1 MLLYYCLIVF
11 SISRPPLISR
21 DIPTSMIKQAFL
33 IFLLGYFSFISLNV
47 KAQNN
52 ISYVKLLGELQYL
65 ISQKHYD
72 EAYKRSQK
80 NYKYLG
86 EPDFDYLLGVSALNS
101 GLSAPAVFAFERV
114 IEAKPQWYEA
124 RLYLVKSYIAAN
136 NLPAANSQASVLI
149 NTSTS
154 PDRVKMAARKLLET
168 SQHKQR
174 LAGRSYD
181 QNVEI
186 AFGMDGN
193 VNAGTSEDTILIPN
207 LGEFL
212 LSPASKSSD
221 DTYTKLNYKGRY
233 SHPLDQRNALSLG
246 VSTDWYKFN
255 ELSEYDR
262 INTNITGRYQQ
273 QLEQTQWY
281 VQAGITPLLLGGEL
295 YRTESSLTAGAS
307 YELDKQLSVFGSL
320 TLGAMNNTFD
330 EKLDNSFYTLNI
342 GASYLSKRWY
352 QSVSAN
358 FKNESANIN
367 EGDFN
372 ARNISGVYYQVSAL
386 LAQQWQL
393 SAQTGYQWIEYQD
406 DHPLFLQTRSDNLL
420 ILSSSV
426 RYLVNKSLAL
436 QLALNY
442 QDKASDISLFEYD
455 RFDTNLSASYSF

>member
-1 MLLYYCLIVF
+1 
-11 SISRPPLISR
+11 
-21 DIPTSMIKQAFL
+21 
-33 IFLLGYFSFISLNV
+33 
-47 KAQNN
+47 
-52 ISYVKLLGELQYL
+52 
-65 ISQKHYD
+65 
-72 EAYKRSQK
+72 
-80 NYKYLG
+80 
-86 EPDFDYLLGVSALNS
+86 
-101 GLSAPAVFAFERV
+101 
-114 IEAKPQWYEA
+114 
-124 RLYLVKSYIAAN
+124 
-136 NLPAANSQASVLI
+136 
-149 NTSTS
+149 
-154 PDRVKMAARKLLET
+154 
-168 SQHKQR
+168 
-174 LAGRSYD
+174 
-181 QNVEI
+181 
-186 AFGMDGN
+186 MDGN

-221 DTYTKLNYKGRY
+221 DNYIKLNYKGRY
-233 SHPLDQRNALSLG
+233 SHPLDQRSALSLG
-246 VSTDWYKFN
+246 ISTDWYKFN

-273 QLEQTQWY
+273 QLEQTLWY
-281 VQAGITPLLLGGEL
+281 VQAGITPLLLDGEL
-295 YRTESSLTAGAS
+295 YRTETSLTAGAS
-307 YELDKQLSVFGSL
+307 YELDKQLNLFGSL

-372 ARNISGVYYQVSAL
+372 ARDISGIYYQVSAL

-442 QDKASDISLFEYD
+442 QDKTSDISLFEYD

>member
-1 MLLYYCLIVF
+1 
-11 SISRPPLISR
+11 
-21 DIPTSMIKQAFL
+21 MIKHA
-33 IFLLGYFSFISLNV
+33 IFILLLGYLSFASLNA

-65 ISQKHYD
+65 ISQKQFD
-72 EAYKRSQK
+72 EAYKSSQK
-80 NYKYLG
+80 HYKYLG

-136 NLPAANSQASVLI
+136 NLPAANAQATLLI
-149 NTSTS
+149 NTDTS
-154 PDRVKMAARKLLET
+154 PEGVKKAARSLLAT

-174 LAGRSYD
+174 LTERTYD
-181 QNVEI
+181 QSIELAYGV
-186 AFGMDGN
+186 DGN

-212 LSPASKSSD
+212 LSPESKSTD
-221 DTYTKLNYKGRY
+221 DNYIKLNYKGRY
-233 SHPLDQRNALSLG
+233 FHPIDQRSSFALG
-246 VSTDWYKFN
+246 VNTDWYKFN

-262 INTNITGRYQQ
+262 INTNISGRYQQ
-273 QLEQTQWY
+273 KINDNTLWY
-281 VQAGITPLLLGGEL
+281 LQAGITPLLLDGEL
-295 YRTESSLTAGAS
+295 YRTETSLTSGTS
-307 YELDKQLSVFGSL
+307 YQFDKQLSVFGALSIGL
-320 TLGAMNNTFD
+320 MNNTFD

-342 GASYLSKRWY
+342 GASYLSQKWY

-358 FKNESANIN
+358 FKNESANID
-367 EGDFN
+367 EGEFN
-372 ARNISGVYYQVSAL
+372 ARSISGIYYQINAL
-386 LAQQWQL
+386 LSQQWQV

-406 DHPLFLQTRSDNLL
+406 EHPLFLQERSDNLL
-420 ILSSSV
+420 ILSSSL

-442 QDKASDISLFEYD
+442 QDKTSDISLFEYD
-455 RFDTNLSASYSF
+455 RFDTNISASYSF